1 MTLIHAGALLERPP
15 GQKYLAELDFAE
27 LCLPE
32 PLPNAKT
39 LRRWRE
45 QMPEELTLALVAPRA
60 ACRSDKGPLRF
71 DDAMEAT
78 FARIQEAAEILK
90 VRFVVLQTNSD
101 VTTGRRDRGLLAA
114 WVERWGD
121 ASSTIVWQPRGLWDP
136 ELAIPF
142 ARELGVLYGFD
153 PLSVDAV
160 PTGPVV
166 YARLATVGAR
176 KRFDETRLLD
186 IVDVLEETEAEHA
199 FVALDSPAS
208 FREATR
214 LGALTL

>member
-1 MTLIHAGALLERPP
+1 MTRIHAGALLTRPP

-27 LCLPE
+27 LDLPE
-32 PLPNAKT
+32 PLPTART

-45 QMPEELTLALVAPRA
+45 QMPDELELGLIAPRA

-71 DDAMEAT
+71 DDAMRTAFERT
-78 FARIQEAAEILK
+78 QEAASILRA
-90 VRFVVLQTNSD
+90 RFVILTTGAD
-101 VTTGRRDRGLLAA
+101 VTTGRRDRNLLAE
-114 WVERWGD
+114 WVEPWD
-121 ASSTIVWQPRGLWDP
+121 ESHAIVWQPRGLWDP

-142 ARELGVLYGFD
+142 AKKLGVLYGFD
-153 PLSVDAV
+153 PLEGDAV
-160 PTGPVV
+160 PTGPLV
-166 YARLATVGAR
+166 YARLAAVGAR

-186 IVDVLEETEAEHA
+186 IVDAVEQTGAEEA

-214 LGALTL
+214 LCAVAS